1 MNSNKTNKLKLLIA
15 GAFVAFSQF
24 LFSQGS
30 TFEKMLI
37 NSDETSQYDVEGS
50 FINSS
55 GSIVVYGY
63 QSKNN
68 YDPFYLEIDP
78 ATGDTLKWVDATGTL
93 FPERMQSMVELPTGG
108 YIGVGYTT
116 RSNQN
121 YPWIIKFDTN
131 GDTVFTKSFHTY
143 SNTFASCTNLLQ
155 GEFKDVIVNSSGD
168 LIVTGENDG
177 CGNYMTLIAQLD
189 AVDGSIDWINGA
201 RNFNVSGGINV
212 ESYRGRAVFQ
222 DGTNYVVAGDGYGG
236 SSSRGTVIKFDS
248 TGDTVWTSYASVQSL
263 KDIIKASDGNYYAT
277 GNSNPFS
284 ISTNAAFVKI
294 SAAGVVGLT
303 THISP
308 TGTDWSYGYSIAEGP
323 NTNELLIGGVT
334 QLSSASSDQAL
345 HSVSTLGV
353 VNYSK
358 YYGFGDWVD
367 RAYVLTSGTDI
378 YLTGNENWGWSAK
391 ENYGAIPV
399 GSPPHKLRPTL
410 SKHNADGEISGM
422 QLTSG
427 SQSGTNFCPGAS
439 FSMSPGYSNFSFTT
453 TDINSNQISSNSPL
467 TYVWFGSGGTVTITQ
482 DDKNGDTRTASII
495 IQDNPQPTIAGYDS
509 FFNITSSACA
519 GDSLLVV
526 ASGSLGSTFEWFV
539 QGNGTAFSTNDSVY
553 IDATTSIE
561 LRETSD
567 IGCTGTTNQT
577 ITINTDQ
584 VNITSSDYPQKFN
597 TSLGSGTDT
606 NTRKP
611 NAFKWAFN
619 QDIEAWIA
627 PVGGYKQQNAQQY
640 LIKASELTALG
651 LNQGSSISKIGFD
664 FLDSYTSTIREFEI
678 KIKETT
684 ASTVSSWN
692 SFSSIS
698 SSFTDYWYYPS
709 ISEGTNYFTF
719 SNSYEWDG
727 TSNIIIQFSYVN
739 DSWSSSS
746 NNPRIRM
753 SDVGYDATLIGY
765 GTQTSSLASNNPP
778 VNKKSQY
785 RPNFYFEVAKGPL
798 QDTIVGCA
806 TSLSLDIENSG
817 YQFLQW
823 STNSSSTPVSISS
836 AGLYTVQM
844 LDANFCLSK
853 DTVQVLFSAPSVAA
867 SASLIKGCDGDVSTI
882 TASGTFDSYIWSS
895 GQSGNSITATESG
908 SYVVTAF
915 DEYSCTAKDTIS
927 VEFVE
932 KPILYVG
939 EEATHSGQ
947 AITDYVY
954 LGEHNKHH
962 YYYYTI
968 THNYTWDQAKA
979 QAEAMGGYLWSVNS
993 QSEHEAVA
1001 QMYQSQSAV
1010 CCEAFNGAYKENGT
1024 WNWHSGEPFIYTNW
1038 ASGQPDNPNG
1048 DSRIRV
1054 QWGWSDLNGTPG
1066 QWEDYGNGW
1075 DTQKYI
1081 VEFPANRR
1089 PMIANETFCDSV
1101 QIWTDQ
1107 SFDSYLWST
1116 GETDS
1121 LITVSATTASAITL
1135 SGTVN
1140 KSDGT
1145 TCSLTSD
1152 GTTITINTTPTITL
1166 TNNSGTVDYDG
1177 TNAISL
1183 TAGTSGSSTSF
1194 LWSNGATTS
1203 AISITAEGTYQ
1214 VVGTDAGCSDSV
1226 SLRVYEPVYVD
1237 DDGSDSNGD
1246 GSLNLPYATLSKG
1259 YTEVSDGGKIYV
1271 LPGTYEEELEITKS
1285 VNIMSNYGRL
1295 GDTSAIA
1302 TTIIEADNSNYAL
1315 KINSAG
1321 SISEPVLIQGFTIT
1335 GKSSNSYE
1343 AVVHAQSGAVAELR
1357 NIIFEENKVDWG
1369 WSEPAAALSVD
1380 GATILIEESSF
1391 VDNNPLQM
1399 NNPSVVSL
1407 RSSSKLTV
1415 KRCSFKDNYSDYS
1428 IISLWG
1434 GSNTLSIENSYF
1446 KDNTSYNGLIRSW
1459 NWDDAISLDHVTI
1472 QESLNTGGHLLVTEG
1487 NSSITV
1493 SNSVVQST
1501 NSGTSFWYAPNGSA
1515 SMSVSN
1521 SVIDVTGGLN
1531 HPSSNSSNLISS
1543 NNVLGVANILSDG
1556 SLDSI
1561 SEAIGL
1567 GSVGLNFDFDNN
1579 TRPNPVGSNPDAGA
1593 FENNRAQGDF
1603 DATIQDC
1610 GYLLTAN
1617 VLNSSSYS
1625 LSWSLAGQE
1634 VSTSNSF
1641 LATTLGVYSLT
1652 VTSVD
1657 RADTITKTI
1666 NLNDPLRFDVIDYG
1680 NSCSAVSNSNG
1691 FIQWGNIQGGTQYTD
1706 DWYDYR
1712 TALNNEAGSQ
1722 FDGYWNLDN
1731 GSNWS
1736 YKRDNMQD
1744 GKFYVFVED
1753 GSGCIVGDTIEI
1765 VEQNQE
1771 TYFVGNSGSDL
1782 NAGTSKSMPFATIQR
1797 ALETVCHEDTIII
1810 LDGTY
1815 YADSIVVQNSI
1826 VIGSEYLLDGD
1837 TNHISATIIDGDD
1850 NGWIMQWD
1858 ANSGSWSDTTENQL
1872 VGLTIQNGFSTDIE
1886 FAGGLTVYYNNVL
1899 KVNHVRF
1906 KNNES
1911 SNTGGAMYARQS
1923 SYLEVANSQFSGNH
1937 ANTGA
1942 AIYSSYSRSRLL
1954 NLKIFNNTVSSNSA
1968 AMNIDGAYDF
1978 YSDGINV
1985 FGHQNTQHDYVV
1997 YMNLNNLNEDAVL
2010 RNWAIKN
2017 NSAHSKILSIYQQGS
2032 DDELLIENCLIAN
2045 NTAQKGGPALQL
2057 RDIRNKVI
2065 ISNTTI
2071 SDNISV
2077 TEPQKLSAAMIAI
2090 RSPQN
2095 SPKVFINNSI
2105 IQNTSSTYTVANR
2118 WDDNLDLYIENS
2130 FVDGGSAKVEVGSSN
2145 GTLSYGTTNL
2155 TSGLYFTDAANGDYS
2170 LSSVSTL
2177 LGAGASTATV
2187 GGVSITAPTT
2197 DLYGNPR
2204 PNPSGTNPDIG
2215 AIESPESTPQ
2225 VGIAV
2230 VTTDNGFCQ
2239 TTSGAITANL
2249 LNYTGTA
2256 TYSWSSSTYPTWT
2269 WNATQSA
2276 TGLSSGDYK
2285 VVAIDATSGA
2295 KIDSTEITI
2304 ATLPSISITN
2314 TSTDVTC
2321 FGDDDGELTF
2331 EIYGGNPL
2339 GGSQYTYSVDY
2350 LQTMAQ
2356 ATGVVLDDNY
2366 FDTDNNSSARTNK
2379 YNADN
2384 WIGNPIYQG
2393 KYYVS
2398 VSDQDGCTFTDTVEV
2413 GYAHALPV
2421 VNITTLASDG
2431 TVGLTSMCEGTG
2443 NVINLTAN
2451 VTGGGGTNTFSWSN
2465 ASTAQTVGVAQT
2477 GDYIIEVT
2485 DNNTCVGK
2493 DTMSIYFQAA
2503 PQLVVQGAG
2512 TPLYNGTALPSGVG
2526 NYNWGNN
2533 SQYLGN
2539 YDGSAYYI
2547 IQNSYQSADG
2557 IAIAKA
2563 LGGKLA
2569 TPRTKAESDWLA
2581 DEYSDYGCCNA
2592 MIGARYDGTTWV
2604 DFDGNELTW
2613 SNWWGNSVNGV
2624 GNPQH
2629 GNPANDNYDMA
2640 TLNTNKDWYNYQT
2653 NDYWW
2658 LLLEFPAL
2666 DAPVTFNQAFC
2677 DSIELKAN
2685 SFVSADGPGFTEI
2698 YWTDS
2703 QGDTINETEYKTFY
2717 ADSDVTLNGVFT
2729 RSDGQT
2735 CDISSATYS
2744 FDVFSSPN
2752 LVVTN
2757 YSGSADLL
2765 GGDTIV
2771 LVATTDVG
2779 TVSWV
2784 DSAGTVTNNDTLL
2797 VTQPGIYTA
2806 KAATANCESF
2816 EDLRIDQPLYV
2827 AKSGSDATG
2836 DGSFTNPYLT
2846 IQKGVDQA
2854 SSGQKIYVLPG
2865 TYQETVDIDKSVTIE
2880 SDYVRLGTANARN
2893 TTIIDG
2899 NGSPCI
2905 EIDNISNDIVVNVNG
2920 FRLRDA
2926 SQTANANQ
2934 GALSINNSNN
2944 TTFTLMNSSI
2954 TQSANSGDC
2963 CGRGGII
2970 NAELLRELTLFNVD
2984 IFNNGSLTQEARFPI
2999 NLTNIS
3005 GGVKIENSTIKSNS
3019 FTQWLFRVYNADLEV
3034 VNSIIAEN
3042 SSQWNDRDI
3051 FQLEGDGTSI
3061 KLNHVTSYGNNQNQ
3075 LVGLIGINYGSPTIE
3090 IYNSIIDADEII
3102 NTSEDYTVS
3111 NSLLSIGNVFKGS
3124 GTNLGTN
3131 NVQSTIQL
3139 QSGYT
3144 LPATSPAIGL
3154 ADILNGNI
3162 TNDRNGW
3169 SRPLPAGSN
3178 PDAGAI
3184 EDSLALGEFDFY
3196 LSNCGDYISINLL
3209 NTDSY
3214 SINVTG
3220 PANFSSSNLTTI
3232 QVGGLGQYLVSVY
3245 DSLTSVSITKTINYN
3260 NPLNIGFIAVQD
3272 ACPSNQGYGSITL
3285 GNYTGGSR
3293 FNYPNDSY
3301 WAYTVDIIDSSGN
3314 SVANNWHVPD
3324 NVGHQNN
3331 VSVQSGQYILIL
3343 TDASGCS
3350 IYDTVNVEDLI
3361 GSKYY
3366 ISTTG
3371 SDAATGAYSD
3381 PLATIQEALNRS
3393 CDGDTIILFDG
3404 EYFENVELTNTYLP
3418 YVTIASE
3425 YIEDGLV
3432 SHISNTIVNGMDE
3445 DPVFDIS
3452 NHNSTTDTIVFV
3464 GFTITNGKS
3473 SNWYGGGGIS
3483 TNYSNIALKHMR
3495 VSGNRSGH
3503 SGGGIGMDGGY
3514 LNLWNT
3520 VIENNIASGDGG
3532 GIRANYMYRID
3543 GHGSTIIQNNKSN
3556 SNGGGISYGHGHW
3569 GSTNED
3575 FYIRGFEIVNNSADG
3590 TAGGLHVSN
3599 WGNNNGTLEID
3610 NIKVVN
3616 NRSTSY
3622 GAGGASISNNG
3633 EDAILSNVIISSNR
3647 SNSTGGLELNDVDI
3661 NIIHTTVYANGV
3673 VDGTSAND
3681 QIRLQNNS
3689 NVLFLNSAVGGQQNV
3704 GTSIAHTF
3712 YLDDYDTTCDLTIS
3726 NSIVSGG
3733 INSIDNPYSSNI
3745 VGTPIGQALY
3755 LVNPQQGDYMLSSVS
3770 QGLGAGT
3777 SSYTGVT
3784 MPMIDI
3790 EGGLRPN
3797 PTGSDP
3803 DVGAV
3808 ESPLDSATFGAAYE
3822 IRNNI
3827 ACDPTYGRLK
3837 VIPLNGSGSYKYELD
3852 DLTGSATFTD
3862 QTNVSSYTYSSLYS
3876 GNYLVTITD
3885 LSSSDEFTDT
3895 VTISGK
3901 DSLTLNLVYNDIFCE
3916 GEANG
3921 AISAI
3926 VSGGDGYYDYTWS
3939 TISNSNWPKSNKLN
3953 NLNPDE
3959 YYITV
3964 KDGDNCFAE
3973 DSVTLSTLHSLPLV
3987 AITGNIDKGGTT
3999 TQTTNPQVRA
4009 CAGDIV
4015 TLDAGAGYVSYNW
4028 TTIDQLNSWS
4038 TQTLSASYEE
4048 GFYVTVIDSFGCT
4061 NTDTAE
4067 VFYVQSPAIF
4077 ASNVNTNIGGTYQQ
4091 VTSYIEGTNQS
4102 TGLNS
4107 EPKPYGANERFAKMQ
4122 FIIPAN
4128 ELIAEGL
4135 TDQTAIN
4142 SLGFEV
4148 DIASGS
4154 SVQNFKI
4161 KVKNTTSNQVG
4172 YTFESGLTQVYD
4184 FNVLTAGD
4192 GWNTHEFD
4200 QSFVWDGTKN
4210 LLVQVE
4216 YSNVAFTNGMDSY
4229 LIGHSTSYNSSSVAT
4244 NSSSSVAN
4252 QTSANNVWSWRP
4264 NMKFGID
4271 KVQAT
4276 DTLRVC
4282 DFTMLNTTDDYDTYS
4297 WLVAGSSQGTQLRY
4311 SMSSPSEVI
4320 LKTVDAA
4327 SSCTMYSDTVQVLL
4341 DTTPSVFVTSPVLA
4355 GCIGDSV
4362 IAAVDTVQ
4370 SGLTYNWSNGISD
4383 TLATFTESGSY
4394 YVYAVSPS
4402 GCEGVDTVDVS
4413 INIPPD
4419 VVIELNGRVLTSTDG
4434 NLVADNSSCDTTL
4447 ILPYYSAVDTLSA
4460 LNNSEWSTYS
4470 NNFLEW
4476 EYQQGWDSLQDYTG
4490 PNYDA
4495 DSNYFGGFYQFDPAS
4510 LTDQNKVGYLQL
4522 GCINLLGMTNP
4533 ELSFEY
4539 HMVDVY
4545 ADSSNTSDQMGVLAL
4560 QLKAAG
4566 DADWSTVWQRSGT
4579 DSTYDWAS
4587 KSVALDGYVNQ
4598 TVQVRWKATAGVG
4611 GPRSEIGLD
4620 NILVSDSLAVL
4631 SNVSGRI
4638 TAETVCEGDSLYAQ
4652 AVSNGTTSFGYLW
4665 STGDTTSAISLQTT
4679 GWYAVSVMDEE
4690 NCTVQTDSVFIEV
4703 NPAPNNLLVV
4713 SDTTQYCAGTFDSL
4727 IIAAAAGYDQYEWY
4741 FKQASAPSPTP
4752 QSCSF
4757 DIVLTD
4763 SYGDGWNGA
4772 IAQLKDTA
4780 GTVLQTLGTGFTAGS
4795 SYIETV
4801 TLTSGE
4807 TYTIEVSAIGTYVS
4821 EIGLEVMKDTVM
4833 IGSYQNTSSTGLGT
4847 VMSTFT
4853 ANCSA
4858 TVTNDAGGYAI
4869 IDSINTVTVDSIITG
4884 SNSYYVTITDSI
4896 GCKATS
4902 ETVDLIQRDI
4912 PSLVMTSAP
4921 VLCNNDS
4928 TGQAVVQASGS
4939 GGFTFDW
4946 SNSQDSNVIDN
4957 ITDGWYSVTVTDS
4970 FSCSTIDSVLV
4981 VEPSE
4986 VSLTAVDFSDVNCF
5000 GGNDGFATYTFTGGV
5015 GNYQYSWT
5023 DSSGVWSSDSL
5034 NLTNASA
5041 GMYFLNAADSNGCP
5055 VLDTVSIGEPPVLA
5069 LTIDSTS
5076 DLTCYQNADGYLSAT
5091 VTGGFGSYNY
5101 YIDGVAAVSLTID
5114 SLDAG
5119 SHVVSVVDDN
5129 GCSDSASFTLTEP
5142 VLLTAST
5149 SVVQYLGG
5157 IQVSCIGATDGAID
5171 VFVNGGT
5178 LPYNYLWADGDT
5190 TEDRSN
5196 IGAGS
5201 YSMTVT
5207 DEQGCTVSVNE
5218 LISEPSALV
5227 ATSLVDSLDCYGASD
5242 GSIAYTL
5249 SGATAPYIT
5258 SWSSNTGSSADSVLA
5273 TFQVNMNGASINTGG
5288 IELITNSGQ
5297 NYNMNLVP
5305 VLEDSIYRVTI
5316 AVAVGS
5322 TLEYRFFNGSTAE
5335 TVSSSCGVNVGGT
5348 IYRSVTIGSDT
5359 TLVAIEFSG
5368 CTTTG
5373 SAYSGALTGSTRSLT
5388 GLSAGSYELII
5399 SDVNGCNTI
5408 LIDSLI
5414 EPDSIQI
5421 SAIVYDASCPQTPDG
5436 FIDVTATGG
5445 SGSLMYNWSTT
5456 DTTEDLTAAY
5466 GYYTVTVT
5474 DAKGCMDSA
5483 TYLVDAPFPY
5493 NDEELCVVT
5502 VDTTGVNL
5510 VVWEKTPSQRTAD
5523 YVILRENAATQYVS
5537 VGNNT
5542 YLNMSTWADQNSN
5555 PSVQPYR
5562 YKLVLQDSCGNYSD
5576 TSDYHATIHLQ
5587 ASQGVAQ
5594 NEVNLQWTAYEGK
5607 QVQTY
5612 YIYRWL
5618 SPINR
5623 VLVDSVSSNVYTY
5636 TDIYPVTTTITA
5648 LLYEVGA
5655 KFVNGGCSPST
5666 GKQSSYANSMSNVL
5680 DWGQDGGLP
5689 IGTEEW
5695 VDVVLGN
5702 DLDIYPNPTR
5712 GALNLELKGAWEEQ
5726 EDIQIKITDMTGRIL
5741 AYRIT
5746 QGAGTVRF
5754 DFEELP
5760 AGIYFLNIIT
5770 GEGRTIVKR
5779 FERVN

>member
-1 MNSNKTNKLKLLIA
+1 MNSNKTNKLKLLVV
-15 GAFVAFSQF
+15 GAFVASFQF
-24 LFSQGS
+24 LLGQNT

-37 NSDETSQYDVEGS
+37 NSDETSQYNVEGS

-78 ATGDTLKWVDATGTL
+78 ATGDTLEWVDATGTL

-108 YIGVGYTT
+108 YVGVGYTT

-121 YPWIIKFDTN
+121 YPWIIKFDTD

-143 SNTFASCTNLLQ
+143 SNTFASCTSLLQ
-155 GEFKDVIVNSSGD
+155 GDFKDVIVNNSGD
-168 LIVTGENDG
+168 LIVTGQNNG

-189 AVDGSIDWINGA
+189 TVDGSIDWINGA

-212 ESYRGRAVFQ
+212 ESYRGHAIFQ

-248 TGDTVWTSYASVQSL
+248 TGDTVWTSYASVESL
-263 KDIIKASDGNYYAT
+263 KDVIKASDGNYYAT

-378 YLTGNENWGWSAK
+378 YLTGNENWGWNAK
-391 ENYGAIPV
+391 DNYGAIPV

-539 QGNGTAFSTNDSVY
+539 QGNGTAFSANDTVY

-606 NTRKP
+606 NTRQP

-627 PVGGYKQQNAQQY
+627 PIGGYKQQNAQQY

-651 LNQGSSISKIGFD
+651 LNQGSNISKIGFD

-684 ASTVSSWN
+684 ASAVSSWN

-836 AGLYTVQM
+836 AGLYTIQM

-927 VEFVE
+927 VELVE

-1024 WNWHSGEPFIYTNW
+1024 WKWHSGEPFNYTNW

-1081 VEFPANRR
+1081 VEFPVNRR

-1152 GTTITINTTPTITL
+1152 GTTITINTTPTITI

-1203 AISITAEGTYQ
+1203 AVSITAEGTYQ

-1357 NIIFEENKVDWG
+1357 NMIFEENKVDWG

-1380 GATILIEESSF
+1380 GATVLIEESSF
-1391 VDNNPLQM
+1391 VDNNPLQT

-1434 GSNTLSIENSYF
+1434 GSNTLSVENSYF
-1446 KDNTSYNGLIRSW
+1446 KDNKTYDGLIRSR

-1472 QESLNTGGHLLVTEG
+1472 QESLNTGGYLLVTEG

-1493 SNSVVQST
+1493 SNSVVQGT
-1501 NSGTSFWYAPNGSA
+1501 NSGTSFWYASNGSG

-1531 HPSSNSSNLISS
+1531 HSNSNSSNLISS
-1543 NNVLGVANILSDG
+1543 NNVLGAANILSDG

-1603 DATIQDC
+1603 DVTIQDC

-1765 VEQNQE
+1765 FEQNQE

-1985 FGHQNTQHDYVV
+1985 FGHQNAQHDYVV

-2010 RNWAIKN
+2010 RNWVIKN

-2225 VGIAV
+2225 VGIAA

-2356 ATGVVLDDNY
+2356 ATGVVLNGSY
-2366 FDTDNNSSARTNK
+2366 FDQDNNSNARTNK

-2384 WIGNPIYQG
+2384 YNGNPIYQG

-2398 VSDQDGCTFTDTVEV
+2398 VSDQNSCTFTDTVEV
-2413 GYAHALPV
+2413 GYQNVLPV

-2443 NVINLTAN
+2443 NTINLTAN

-2485 DNNTCVGK
+2485 DNNTCAGK
-2493 DTMSIYFQAA
+2493 DTMSIYFQTA
-2503 PQLVVQGAG
+2503 PQLVFTVAPAFSGGSLTG
-2512 TPLYNGTALPSGVG
+2512 TYANDGTYLGSYNGHEYYAVESYVSWSTAKAAA
-2526 NYNWGNN
+2526 
-2533 SQYLGN
+2533 Q
-2539 YDGSAYYI
+2539 
-2547 IQNSYQSADG
+2547 
-2557 IAIAKA
+2557 A
-2563 LGGKLA
+2563 LGGYLA
-2569 TPRTKAESDWLA
+2569 IPNDASENTALSNMMSSNSVYSESW
-2581 DEYSDYGCCNA
+2581 
-2592 MIGARYDGTTWV
+2592 IGIEWNGTNWV
-2604 DFDGNELTW
+2604 DLNGDDLKY
-2613 SNWWGNSVNGV
+2613 SNWWGSPSGTISNTPPSYHNNGV
-2624 GNPQH
+2624 
-2629 GNPANDNYDMA
+2629 
-2640 TLNTNKDWYNYQT
+2640 LNGSTWYNYSG
-2653 NDYWW
+2653 NGYSNYFII
-2658 LLLEFPAL
+2658 EFAPT

-2677 DSIELKAN
+2677 DNVELKAN
-2685 SFVSADGPGFTEI
+2685 SFVSSDEPGFTEI
-2698 YWTDS
+2698 YWTDA
-2703 QGDTINETEYKTFY
+2703 QADTINETQYKTFNS
-2717 ADSDVTLNGVFT
+2717 DSDITLHGVFT
-2729 RSDGQT
+2729 R
-2735 CDISSATYS
+2735 
-2744 FDVFSSPN
+2744 
-2752 LVVTN
+2752 
-2757 YSGSADLL
+2757 
-2765 GGDTIV
+2765 
-2771 LVATTDVG
+2771 
-2779 TVSWV
+2779 
-2784 DSAGTVTNNDTLL
+2784 
-2797 VTQPGIYTA
+2797 
-2806 KAATANCESF
+2806 
-2816 EDLRIDQPLYV
+2816 R
-2827 AKSGSDATG
+2827 
-2836 DGSFTNPYLT
+2836 
-2846 IQKGVDQA
+2846 
-2854 SSGQKIYVLPG
+2854 
-2865 TYQETVDIDKSVTIE
+2865 
-2880 SDYVRLGTANARN
+2880 
-2893 TTIIDG
+2893 
-2899 NGSPCI
+2899 
-2905 EIDNISNDIVVNVNG
+2905 
-2920 FRLRDA
+2920 
-2926 SQTANANQ
+2926 
-2934 GALSINNSNN
+2934 
-2944 TTFTLMNSSI
+2944 
-2954 TQSANSGDC
+2954 
-2963 CGRGGII
+2963 
-2970 NAELLRELTLFNVD
+2970 
-2984 IFNNGSLTQEARFPI
+2984 
-2999 NLTNIS
+2999 
-3005 GGVKIENSTIKSNS
+3005 
-3019 FTQWLFRVYNADLEV
+3019 
-3034 VNSIIAEN
+3034 
-3042 SSQWNDRDI
+3042 
-3051 FQLEGDGTSI
+3051 
-3061 KLNHVTSYGNNQNQ
+3061 
-3075 LVGLIGINYGSPTIE
+3075 
-3090 IYNSIIDADEII
+3090 
-3102 NTSEDYTVS
+3102 
-3111 NSLLSIGNVFKGS
+3111 
-3124 GTNLGTN
+3124 
-3131 NVQSTIQL
+3131 
-3139 QSGYT
+3139 
-3144 LPATSPAIGL
+3144 
-3154 ADILNGNI
+3154 
-3162 TNDRNGW
+3162 
-3169 SRPLPAGSN
+3169 
-3178 PDAGAI
+3178 
-3184 EDSLALGEFDFY
+3184 
-3196 LSNCGDYISINLL
+3196 
-3209 NTDSY
+3209 
-3214 SINVTG
+3214 
-3220 PANFSSSNLTTI
+3220 
-3232 QVGGLGQYLVSVY
+3232 
-3245 DSLTSVSITKTINYN
+3245 
-3260 NPLNIGFIAVQD
+3260 
-3272 ACPSNQGYGSITL
+3272 
-3285 GNYTGGSR
+3285 
-3293 FNYPNDSY
+3293 
-3301 WAYTVDIIDSSGN
+3301 
-3314 SVANNWHVPD
+3314 
-3324 NVGHQNN
+3324 
-3331 VSVQSGQYILIL
+3331 
-3343 TDASGCS
+3343 
-3350 IYDTVNVEDLI
+3350 
-3361 GSKYY
+3361 
-3366 ISTTG
+3366 
-3371 SDAATGAYSD
+3371 
-3381 PLATIQEALNRS
+3381 
-3393 CDGDTIILFDG
+3393 
-3404 EYFENVELTNTYLP
+3404 
-3418 YVTIASE
+3418 
-3425 YIEDGLV
+3425 
-3432 SHISNTIVNGMDE
+3432 
-3445 DPVFDIS
+3445 
-3452 NHNSTTDTIVFV
+3452 
-3464 GFTITNGKS
+3464 
-3473 SNWYGGGGIS
+3473 
-3483 TNYSNIALKHMR
+3483 
-3495 VSGNRSGH
+3495 
-3503 SGGGIGMDGGY
+3503 
-3514 LNLWNT
+3514 
-3520 VIENNIASGDGG
+3520 
-3532 GIRANYMYRID
+3532 
-3543 GHGSTIIQNNKSN
+3543 
-3556 SNGGGISYGHGHW
+3556 
-3569 GSTNED
+3569 
-3575 FYIRGFEIVNNSADG
+3575 
-3590 TAGGLHVSN
+3590 
-3599 WGNNNGTLEID
+3599 
-3610 NIKVVN
+3610 
-3616 NRSTSY
+3616 
-3622 GAGGASISNNG
+3622 
-3633 EDAILSNVIISSNR
+3633 
-3647 SNSTGGLELNDVDI
+3647 
-3661 NIIHTTVYANGV
+3661 
-3673 VDGTSAND
+3673 
-3681 QIRLQNNS
+3681 
-3689 NVLFLNSAVGGQQNV
+3689 
-3704 GTSIAHTF
+3704 
-3712 YLDDYDTTCDLTIS
+3712 
-3726 NSIVSGG
+3726 
-3733 INSIDNPYSSNI
+3733 
-3745 VGTPIGQALY
+3745 
-3755 LVNPQQGDYMLSSVS
+3755 
-3770 QGLGAGT
+3770 
-3777 SSYTGVT
+3777 
-3784 MPMIDI
+3784 
-3790 EGGLRPN
+3790 
-3797 PTGSDP
+3797 
-3803 DVGAV
+3803 
-3808 ESPLDSATFGAAYE
+3808 
-3822 IRNNI
+3822 
-3827 ACDPTYGRLK
+3827 
-3837 VIPLNGSGSYKYELD
+3837 
-3852 DLTGSATFTD
+3852 
-3862 QTNVSSYTYSSLYS
+3862 
-3876 GNYLVTITD
+3876 
-3885 LSSSDEFTDT
+3885 
-3895 VTISGK
+3895 
-3901 DSLTLNLVYNDIFCE
+3901 
-3916 GEANG
+3916 
-3921 AISAI
+3921 
-3926 VSGGDGYYDYTWS
+3926 
-3939 TISNSNWPKSNKLN
+3939 
-3953 NLNPDE
+3953 
-3959 YYITV
+3959 
-3964 KDGDNCFAE
+3964 
-3973 DSVTLSTLHSLPLV
+3973 
-3987 AITGNIDKGGTT
+3987 
-3999 TQTTNPQVRA
+3999 
-4009 CAGDIV
+4009 
-4015 TLDAGAGYVSYNW
+4015 
-4028 TTIDQLNSWS
+4028 
-4038 TQTLSASYEE
+4038 
-4048 GFYVTVIDSFGCT
+4048 
-4061 NTDTAE
+4061 
-4067 VFYVQSPAIF
+4067 
-4077 ASNVNTNIGGTYQQ
+4077 
-4091 VTSYIEGTNQS
+4091 
-4102 TGLNS
+4102 
-4107 EPKPYGANERFAKMQ
+4107 
-4122 FIIPAN
+4122 
-4128 ELIAEGL
+4128 
-4135 TDQTAIN
+4135 
-4142 SLGFEV
+4142 
-4148 DIASGS
+4148 
-4154 SVQNFKI
+4154 
-4161 KVKNTTSNQVG
+4161 
-4172 YTFESGLTQVYD
+4172 
-4184 FNVLTAGD
+4184 
-4192 GWNTHEFD
+4192 
-4200 QSFVWDGTKN
+4200 
-4210 LLVQVE
+4210 
-4216 YSNVAFTNGMDSY
+4216 
-4229 LIGHSTSYNSSSVAT
+4229 
-4244 NSSSSVAN
+4244 
-4252 QTSANNVWSWRP
+4252 
-4264 NMKFGID
+4264 
-4271 KVQAT
+4271 
-4276 DTLRVC
+4276 
-4282 DFTMLNTTDDYDTYS
+4282 
-4297 WLVAGSSQGTQLRY
+4297 
-4311 SMSSPSEVI
+4311 
-4320 LKTVDAA
+4320 
-4327 SSCTMYSDTVQVLL
+4327 
-4341 DTTPSVFVTSPVLA
+4341 
-4355 GCIGDSV
+4355 
-4362 IAAVDTVQ
+4362 
-4370 SGLTYNWSNGISD
+4370 
-4383 TLATFTESGSY
+4383 
-4394 YVYAVSPS
+4394 
-4402 GCEGVDTVDVS
+4402 
-4413 INIPPD
+4413 
-4419 VVIELNGRVLTSTDG
+4419 
-4434 NLVADNSSCDTTL
+4434 
-4447 ILPYYSAVDTLSA
+4447 
-4460 LNNSEWSTYS
+4460 
-4470 NNFLEW
+4470 
-4476 EYQQGWDSLQDYTG
+4476 
-4490 PNYDA
+4490 
-4495 DSNYFGGFYQFDPAS
+4495 
-4510 LTDQNKVGYLQL
+4510 
-4522 GCINLLGMTNP
+4522 
-4533 ELSFEY
+4533 
-4539 HMVDVY
+4539 
-4545 ADSSNTSDQMGVLAL
+4545 
-4560 QLKAAG
+4560 
-4566 DADWSTVWQRSGT
+4566 
-4579 DSTYDWAS
+4579 
-4587 KSVALDGYVNQ
+4587 
-4598 TVQVRWKATAGVG
+4598 
-4611 GPRSEIGLD
+4611 
-4620 NILVSDSLAVL
+4620 
-4631 SNVSGRI
+4631 
-4638 TAETVCEGDSLYAQ
+4638 
-4652 AVSNGTTSFGYLW
+4652 
-4665 STGDTTSAISLQTT
+4665 
-4679 GWYAVSVMDEE
+4679 
-4690 NCTVQTDSVFIEV
+4690 
-4703 NPAPNNLLVV
+4703 
-4713 SDTTQYCAGTFDSL
+4713 
-4727 IIAAAAGYDQYEWY
+4727 
-4741 FKQASAPSPTP
+4741 
-4752 QSCSF
+4752 
-4757 DIVLTD
+4757 
-4763 SYGDGWNGA
+4763 
-4772 IAQLKDTA
+4772 
-4780 GTVLQTLGTGFTAGS
+4780 
-4795 SYIETV
+4795 
-4801 TLTSGE
+4801 
-4807 TYTIEVSAIGTYVS
+4807 
-4821 EIGLEVMKDTVM
+4821 
-4833 IGSYQNTSSTGLGT
+4833 
-4847 VMSTFT
+4847 
-4853 ANCSA
+4853 
-4858 TVTNDAGGYAI
+4858 
-4869 IDSINTVTVDSIITG
+4869 
-4884 SNSYYVTITDSI
+4884 
-4896 GCKATS
+4896 
-4902 ETVDLIQRDI
+4902 
-4912 PSLVMTSAP
+4912 
-4921 VLCNNDS
+4921 
-4928 TGQAVVQASGS
+4928 
-4939 GGFTFDW
+4939 
-4946 SNSQDSNVIDN
+4946 
-4957 ITDGWYSVTVTDS
+4957 
-4970 FSCSTIDSVLV
+4970 
-4981 VEPSE
+4981 
-4986 VSLTAVDFSDVNCF
+4986 
-5000 GGNDGFATYTFTGGV
+5000 
-5015 GNYQYSWT
+5015 
-5023 DSSGVWSSDSL
+5023 
-5034 NLTNASA
+5034 
-5041 GMYFLNAADSNGCP
+5041 
-5055 VLDTVSIGEPPVLA
+5055 
-5069 LTIDSTS
+5069 
-5076 DLTCYQNADGYLSAT
+5076 
-5091 VTGGFGSYNY
+5091 
-5101 YIDGVAAVSLTID
+5101 
-5114 SLDAG
+5114 
-5119 SHVVSVVDDN
+5119 
-5129 GCSDSASFTLTEP
+5129 
-5142 VLLTAST
+5142 
-5149 SVVQYLGG
+5149 
-5157 IQVSCIGATDGAID
+5157 
-5171 VFVNGGT
+5171 
-5178 LPYNYLWADGDT
+5178 
-5190 TEDRSN
+5190 
-5196 IGAGS
+5196 
-5201 YSMTVT
+5201 
-5207 DEQGCTVSVNE
+5207 
-5218 LISEPSALV
+5218 
-5227 ATSLVDSLDCYGASD
+5227 
-5242 GSIAYTL
+5242 
-5249 SGATAPYIT
+5249 
-5258 SWSSNTGSSADSVLA
+5258 
-5273 TFQVNMNGASINTGG
+5273 
-5288 IELITNSGQ
+5288 
-5297 NYNMNLVP
+5297 
-5305 VLEDSIYRVTI
+5305 
-5316 AVAVGS
+5316 
-5322 TLEYRFFNGSTAE
+5322 
-5335 TVSSSCGVNVGGT
+5335 
-5348 IYRSVTIGSDT
+5348 
-5359 TLVAIEFSG
+5359 
-5368 CTTTG
+5368 
-5373 SAYSGALTGSTRSLT
+5373 
-5388 GLSAGSYELII
+5388 
-5399 SDVNGCNTI
+5399 
-5408 LIDSLI
+5408 
-5414 EPDSIQI
+5414 
-5421 SAIVYDASCPQTPDG
+5421 
-5436 FIDVTATGG
+5436 
-5445 SGSLMYNWSTT
+5445 
-5456 DTTEDLTAAY
+5456 
-5466 GYYTVTVT
+5466 
-5474 DAKGCMDSA
+5474 
-5483 TYLVDAPFPY
+5483 
-5493 NDEELCVVT
+5493 
-5502 VDTTGVNL
+5502 
-5510 VVWEKTPSQRTAD
+5510 
-5523 YVILRENAATQYVS
+5523 
-5537 VGNNT
+5537 
-5542 YLNMSTWADQNSN
+5542 
-5555 PSVQPYR
+5555 
-5562 YKLVLQDSCGNYSD
+5562 
-5576 TSDYHATIHLQ
+5576 
-5587 ASQGVAQ
+5587 
-5594 NEVNLQWTAYEGK
+5594 
-5607 QVQTY
+5607 
-5612 YIYRWL
+5612 
-5618 SPINR
+5618 
-5623 VLVDSVSSNVYTY
+5623 
-5636 TDIYPVTTTITA
+5636 
-5648 LLYEVGA
+5648 
-5655 KFVNGGCSPST
+5655 
-5666 GKQSSYANSMSNVL
+5666 
-5680 DWGQDGGLP
+5680 
-5689 IGTEEW
+5689 
-5695 VDVVLGN
+5695 
-5702 DLDIYPNPTR
+5702 
-5712 GALNLELKGAWEEQ
+5712 
-5726 EDIQIKITDMTGRIL
+5726 
-5741 AYRIT
+5741 
-5746 QGAGTVRF
+5746 
-5754 DFEELP
+5754 
-5760 AGIYFLNIIT
+5760 
-5770 GEGRTIVKR
+5770 
-5779 FERVN
+5779 

>member
-1 MNSNKTNKLKLLIA
+1 
-15 GAFVAFSQF
+15 
-24 LFSQGS
+24 
-30 TFEKMLI
+30 
-37 NSDETSQYDVEGS
+37 
-50 FINSS
+50 
-55 GSIVVYGY
+55 
-63 QSKNN
+63 
-68 YDPFYLEIDP
+68 
-78 ATGDTLKWVDATGTL
+78 
-93 FPERMQSMVELPTGG
+93 
-108 YIGVGYTT
+108 
-116 RSNQN
+116 
-121 YPWIIKFDTN
+121 
-131 GDTVFTKSFHTY
+131 
-143 SNTFASCTNLLQ
+143 
-155 GEFKDVIVNSSGD
+155 
-168 LIVTGENDG
+168 
-177 CGNYMTLIAQLD
+177 
-189 AVDGSIDWINGA
+189 
-201 RNFNVSGGINV
+201 
-212 ESYRGRAVFQ
+212 
-222 DGTNYVVAGDGYGG
+222 
-236 SSSRGTVIKFDS
+236 
-248 TGDTVWTSYASVQSL
+248 
-263 KDIIKASDGNYYAT
+263 
-277 GNSNPFS
+277 
-284 ISTNAAFVKI
+284 
-294 SAAGVVGLT
+294 
-303 THISP
+303 
-308 TGTDWSYGYSIAEGP
+308 
-323 NTNELLIGGVT
+323 
-334 QLSSASSDQAL
+334 
-345 HSVSTLGV
+345 
-353 VNYSK
+353 
-358 YYGFGDWVD
+358 
-367 RAYVLTSGTDI
+367 
-378 YLTGNENWGWSAK
+378 
-391 ENYGAIPV
+391 
-399 GSPPHKLRPTL
+399 
-410 SKHNADGEISGM
+410 
-422 QLTSG
+422 
-427 SQSGTNFCPGAS
+427 
-439 FSMSPGYSNFSFTT
+439 
-453 TDINSNQISSNSPL
+453 
-467 TYVWFGSGGTVTITQ
+467 
-482 DDKNGDTRTASII
+482 
-495 IQDNPQPTIAGYDS
+495 
-509 FFNITSSACA
+509 
-519 GDSLLVV
+519 
-526 ASGSLGSTFEWFV
+526 
-539 QGNGTAFSTNDSVY
+539 
-553 IDATTSIE
+553 
-561 LRETSD
+561 
-567 IGCTGTTNQT
+567 
-577 ITINTDQ
+577 
-584 VNITSSDYPQKFN
+584 
-597 TSLGSGTDT
+597 
-606 NTRKP
+606 
-611 NAFKWAFN
+611 
-619 QDIEAWIA
+619 
-627 PVGGYKQQNAQQY
+627 
-640 LIKASELTALG
+640 
-651 LNQGSSISKIGFD
+651 
-664 FLDSYTSTIREFEI
+664 
-678 KIKETT
+678 
-684 ASTVSSWN
+684 
-692 SFSSIS
+692 
-698 SSFTDYWYYPS
+698 
-709 ISEGTNYFTF
+709 
-719 SNSYEWDG
+719 
-727 TSNIIIQFSYVN
+727 
-739 DSWSSSS
+739 
-746 NNPRIRM
+746 
-753 SDVGYDATLIGY
+753 
-765 GTQTSSLASNNPP
+765 
-778 VNKKSQY
+778 
-785 RPNFYFEVAKGPL
+785 
-798 QDTIVGCA
+798 
-806 TSLSLDIENSG
+806 
-817 YQFLQW
+817 
-823 STNSSSTPVSISS
+823 
-836 AGLYTVQM
+836 
-844 LDANFCLSK
+844 
-853 DTVQVLFSAPSVAA
+853 
-867 SASLIKGCDGDVSTI
+867 
-882 TASGTFDSYIWSS
+882 
-895 GQSGNSITATESG
+895 
-908 SYVVTAF
+908 
-915 DEYSCTAKDTIS
+915 
-927 VEFVE
+927 
-932 KPILYVG
+932 
-939 EEATHSGQ
+939 
-947 AITDYVY
+947 
-954 LGEHNKHH
+954 
-962 YYYYTI
+962 
-968 THNYTWDQAKA
+968 
-979 QAEAMGGYLWSVNS
+979 
-993 QSEHEAVA
+993 
-1001 QMYQSQSAV
+1001 
-1010 CCEAFNGAYKENGT
+1010 
-1024 WNWHSGEPFIYTNW
+1024 
-1038 ASGQPDNPNG
+1038 
-1048 DSRIRV
+1048 
-1054 QWGWSDLNGTPG
+1054 
-1066 QWEDYGNGW
+1066 
-1075 DTQKYI
+1075 
-1081 VEFPANRR
+1081 
-1089 PMIANETFCDSV
+1089 
-1101 QIWTDQ
+1101 
-1107 SFDSYLWST
+1107 
-1116 GETDS
+1116 
-1121 LITVSATTASAITL
+1121 
-1135 SGTVN
+1135 
-1140 KSDGT
+1140 
-1145 TCSLTSD
+1145 
-1152 GTTITINTTPTITL
+1152 
-1166 TNNSGTVDYDG
+1166 
-1177 TNAISL
+1177 
-1183 TAGTSGSSTSF
+1183 
-1194 LWSNGATTS
+1194 
-1203 AISITAEGTYQ
+1203 
-1214 VVGTDAGCSDSV
+1214 
-1226 SLRVYEPVYVD
+1226 
-1237 DDGSDSNGD
+1237 
-1246 GSLNLPYATLSKG
+1246 
-1259 YTEVSDGGKIYV
+1259 
-1271 LPGTYEEELEITKS
+1271 
-1285 VNIMSNYGRL
+1285 
-1295 GDTSAIA
+1295 
-1302 TTIIEADNSNYAL
+1302 
-1315 KINSAG
+1315 
-1321 SISEPVLIQGFTIT
+1321 
-1335 GKSSNSYE
+1335 
-1343 AVVHAQSGAVAELR
+1343 
-1357 NIIFEENKVDWG
+1357 
-1369 WSEPAAALSVD
+1369 
-1380 GATILIEESSF
+1380 
-1391 VDNNPLQM
+1391 
-1399 NNPSVVSL
+1399 
-1407 RSSSKLTV
+1407 
-1415 KRCSFKDNYSDYS
+1415 
-1428 IISLWG
+1428 
-1434 GSNTLSIENSYF
+1434 
-1446 KDNTSYNGLIRSW
+1446 
-1459 NWDDAISLDHVTI
+1459 
-1472 QESLNTGGHLLVTEG
+1472 
-1487 NSSITV
+1487 
-1493 SNSVVQST
+1493 
-1501 NSGTSFWYAPNGSA
+1501 
-1515 SMSVSN
+1515 
-1521 SVIDVTGGLN
+1521 
-1531 HPSSNSSNLISS
+1531 
-1543 NNVLGVANILSDG
+1543 
-1556 SLDSI
+1556 
-1561 SEAIGL
+1561 
-1567 GSVGLNFDFDNN
+1567 
-1579 TRPNPVGSNPDAGA
+1579 
-1593 FENNRAQGDF
+1593 
-1603 DATIQDC
+1603 
-1610 GYLLTAN
+1610 
-1617 VLNSSSYS
+1617 
-1625 LSWSLAGQE
+1625 
-1634 VSTSNSF
+1634 
-1641 LATTLGVYSLT
+1641 
-1652 VTSVD
+1652 
-1657 RADTITKTI
+1657 
-1666 NLNDPLRFDVIDYG
+1666 
-1680 NSCSAVSNSNG
+1680 
-1691 FIQWGNIQGGTQYTD
+1691 
-1706 DWYDYR
+1706 
-1712 TALNNEAGSQ
+1712 
-1722 FDGYWNLDN
+1722 
-1731 GSNWS
+1731 
-1736 YKRDNMQD
+1736 
-1744 GKFYVFVED
+1744 
-1753 GSGCIVGDTIEI
+1753 
-1765 VEQNQE
+1765 
-1771 TYFVGNSGSDL
+1771 
-1782 NAGTSKSMPFATIQR
+1782 
-1797 ALETVCHEDTIII
+1797 
-1810 LDGTY
+1810 
-1815 YADSIVVQNSI
+1815 
-1826 VIGSEYLLDGD
+1826 
-1837 TNHISATIIDGDD
+1837 
-1850 NGWIMQWD
+1850 
-1858 ANSGSWSDTTENQL
+1858 
-1872 VGLTIQNGFSTDIE
+1872 
-1886 FAGGLTVYYNNVL
+1886 
-1899 KVNHVRF
+1899 
-1906 KNNES
+1906 
-1911 SNTGGAMYARQS
+1911 
-1923 SYLEVANSQFSGNH
+1923 
-1937 ANTGA
+1937 
-1942 AIYSSYSRSRLL
+1942 
-1954 NLKIFNNTVSSNSA
+1954 
-1968 AMNIDGAYDF
+1968 
-1978 YSDGINV
+1978 
-1985 FGHQNTQHDYVV
+1985 
-1997 YMNLNNLNEDAVL
+1997 
-2010 RNWAIKN
+2010 
-2017 NSAHSKILSIYQQGS
+2017 
-2032 DDELLIENCLIAN
+2032 
-2045 NTAQKGGPALQL
+2045 
-2057 RDIRNKVI
+2057 
-2065 ISNTTI
+2065 
-2071 SDNISV
+2071 
-2077 TEPQKLSAAMIAI
+2077 
-2090 RSPQN
+2090 
-2095 SPKVFINNSI
+2095 
-2105 IQNTSSTYTVANR
+2105 
-2118 WDDNLDLYIENS
+2118 
-2130 FVDGGSAKVEVGSSN
+2130 
-2145 GTLSYGTTNL
+2145 
-2155 TSGLYFTDAANGDYS
+2155 
-2170 LSSVSTL
+2170 
-2177 LGAGASTATV
+2177 
-2187 GGVSITAPTT
+2187 
-2197 DLYGNPR
+2197 
-2204 PNPSGTNPDIG
+2204 
-2215 AIESPESTPQ
+2215 
-2225 VGIAV
+2225 
-2230 VTTDNGFCQ
+2230 
-2239 TTSGAITANL
+2239 
-2249 LNYTGTA
+2249 
-2256 TYSWSSSTYPTWT
+2256 
-2269 WNATQSA
+2269 
-2276 TGLSSGDYK
+2276 
-2285 VVAIDATSGA
+2285 
-2295 KIDSTEITI
+2295 
-2304 ATLPSISITN
+2304 
-2314 TSTDVTC
+2314 
-2321 FGDDDGELTF
+2321 
-2331 EIYGGNPL
+2331 
-2339 GGSQYTYSVDY
+2339 
-2350 LQTMAQ
+2350 
-2356 ATGVVLDDNY
+2356 
-2366 FDTDNNSSARTNK
+2366 
-2379 YNADN
+2379 
-2384 WIGNPIYQG
+2384 
-2393 KYYVS
+2393 
-2398 VSDQDGCTFTDTVEV
+2398 
-2413 GYAHALPV
+2413 
-2421 VNITTLASDG
+2421 
-2431 TVGLTSMCEGTG
+2431 
-2443 NVINLTAN
+2443 
-2451 VTGGGGTNTFSWSN
+2451 
-2465 ASTAQTVGVAQT
+2465 
-2477 GDYIIEVT
+2477 
-2485 DNNTCVGK
+2485 
-2493 DTMSIYFQAA
+2493 
-2503 PQLVVQGAG
+2503 
-2512 TPLYNGTALPSGVG
+2512 
-2526 NYNWGNN
+2526 
-2533 SQYLGN
+2533 
-2539 YDGSAYYI
+2539 
-2547 IQNSYQSADG
+2547 
-2557 IAIAKA
+2557 
-2563 LGGKLA
+2563 
-2569 TPRTKAESDWLA
+2569 
-2581 DEYSDYGCCNA
+2581 
-2592 MIGARYDGTTWV
+2592 
-2604 DFDGNELTW
+2604 
-2613 SNWWGNSVNGV
+2613 
-2624 GNPQH
+2624 
-2629 GNPANDNYDMA
+2629 
-2640 TLNTNKDWYNYQT
+2640 
-2653 NDYWW
+2653 
-2658 LLLEFPAL
+2658 
-2666 DAPVTFNQAFC
+2666 
-2677 DSIELKAN
+2677 
-2685 SFVSADGPGFTEI
+2685 
-2698 YWTDS
+2698 
-2703 QGDTINETEYKTFY
+2703 
-2717 ADSDVTLNGVFT
+2717 
-2729 RSDGQT
+2729 
-2735 CDISSATYS
+2735 
-2744 FDVFSSPN
+2744 
-2752 LVVTN
+2752 
-2757 YSGSADLL
+2757 
-2765 GGDTIV
+2765 
-2771 LVATTDVG
+2771 
-2779 TVSWV
+2779 
-2784 DSAGTVTNNDTLL
+2784 
-2797 VTQPGIYTA
+2797 
-2806 KAATANCESF
+2806 
-2816 EDLRIDQPLYV
+2816 
-2827 AKSGSDATG
+2827 
-2836 DGSFTNPYLT
+2836 
-2846 IQKGVDQA
+2846 
-2854 SSGQKIYVLPG
+2854 
-2865 TYQETVDIDKSVTIE
+2865 
-2880 SDYVRLGTANARN
+2880 
-2893 TTIIDG
+2893 
-2899 NGSPCI
+2899 
-2905 EIDNISNDIVVNVNG
+2905 
-2920 FRLRDA
+2920 
-2926 SQTANANQ
+2926 
-2934 GALSINNSNN
+2934 
-2944 TTFTLMNSSI
+2944 
-2954 TQSANSGDC
+2954 
-2963 CGRGGII
+2963 
-2970 NAELLRELTLFNVD
+2970 
-2984 IFNNGSLTQEARFPI
+2984 
-2999 NLTNIS
+2999 
-3005 GGVKIENSTIKSNS
+3005 
-3019 FTQWLFRVYNADLEV
+3019 
-3034 VNSIIAEN
+3034 
-3042 SSQWNDRDI
+3042 
-3051 FQLEGDGTSI
+3051 
-3061 KLNHVTSYGNNQNQ
+3061 
-3075 LVGLIGINYGSPTIE
+3075 
-3090 IYNSIIDADEII
+3090 
-3102 NTSEDYTVS
+3102 
-3111 NSLLSIGNVFKGS
+3111 
-3124 GTNLGTN
+3124 
-3131 NVQSTIQL
+3131 
-3139 QSGYT
+3139 
-3144 LPATSPAIGL
+3144 
-3154 ADILNGNI
+3154 
-3162 TNDRNGW
+3162 
-3169 SRPLPAGSN
+3169 
-3178 PDAGAI
+3178 
-3184 EDSLALGEFDFY
+3184 
-3196 LSNCGDYISINLL
+3196 
-3209 NTDSY
+3209 
-3214 SINVTG
+3214 
-3220 PANFSSSNLTTI
+3220 
-3232 QVGGLGQYLVSVY
+3232 
-3245 DSLTSVSITKTINYN
+3245 
-3260 NPLNIGFIAVQD
+3260 
-3272 ACPSNQGYGSITL
+3272 
-3285 GNYTGGSR
+3285 
-3293 FNYPNDSY
+3293 
-3301 WAYTVDIIDSSGN
+3301 
-3314 SVANNWHVPD
+3314 
-3324 NVGHQNN
+3324 
-3331 VSVQSGQYILIL
+3331 
-3343 TDASGCS
+3343 
-3350 IYDTVNVEDLI
+3350 
-3361 GSKYY
+3361 
-3366 ISTTG
+3366 
-3371 SDAATGAYSD
+3371 
-3381 PLATIQEALNRS
+3381 
-3393 CDGDTIILFDG
+3393 
-3404 EYFENVELTNTYLP
+3404 
-3418 YVTIASE
+3418 
-3425 YIEDGLV
+3425 
-3432 SHISNTIVNGMDE
+3432 MDE

-3483 TNYSNIALKHMR
+3483 MYYSNIALKHMQ

-3590 TAGGLHVSN
+3590 TGGLHVSN

-3647 SNSTGGLELNDVDI
+3647 SNSIGGLELNDVDI
-3661 NIIHTTVYANGV
+3661 NIVHATVYANGV

-3733 INSIDNPYSSNI
+3733 TNSIDNPYSSNI

-3901 DSLTLNLVYNDIFCE
+3901 DSLTLNLVYNDIFCA

-3921 AISAI
+3921 AIAAI

-4154 SVQNFKI
+4154 AVQNFKI

-4200 QSFVWDGTKN
+4200 QGFVWDGTKN
-4210 LLVQVE
+4210 LLIQVE

-4229 LIGHSTSYNSSSVAT
+4229 LVGHETSYNSSSVAT

-4282 DFTMLNTTDDYDTYS
+4282 DFTMLNTTDDYDTYA

-4311 SMSSPSEVI
+4311 SMSSPNEVV

-4402 GCEGVDTVDVS
+4402 GCEGVDTVNVS

-4447 ILPYYSAVDTLSA
+4447 ILPYYSAVDTLST

-4545 ADSSNTSDQMGVLAL
+4545 ADSSNTSDQMGDLAL

-4566 DADWSTVWQRSGT
+4566 DADWNTVWQRSGT

-4598 TVQVRWKATAGVG
+4598 TIQVRWKATAGVG
-4611 GPRSEIGLD
+4611 GPRSEMGLD
-4620 NILVSDSLAVL
+4620 NILVSDSLAAL

-4690 NCTVQTDSVFIEV
+4690 NCIVQTDSVFITV
-4703 NPAPNNLLVV
+4703 NQAPNNLLVV

-4727 IIAAAAGYDQYEWY
+4727 IIAATAGYDQYEWY

-4763 SYGDGWNGA
+4763 SFGDGWNGA

-4780 GTVLQTLGTGFTAGS
+4780 GTVLYTLGSGFNTGS

-4807 TYTIEVSAIGTYVS
+4807 TYSIEVSAIGSYVS

-4833 IGSYQNTSSTGLGT
+4833 IGSYQNTSFTGLGT

-4869 IDSINTVTVDSIITG
+4869 IDSVNAVTVDSIITG

-4928 TGQAVVQASGS
+4928 TGQAMVQASGS
-4939 GGFTFDW
+4939 GGFTFEW
-4946 SNSQDSNVIDN
+4946 SNNQDSNVIYN

-4986 VSLTAVDFSDVNCF
+4986 VSLTAVDSSDVNCF

-5041 GMYFLNAADSNGCP
+5041 GMYFLNAADSNGCS

-5119 SHVVSVVDDN
+5119 SHVVSVIDDN
-5129 GCSDSASFTLTEP
+5129 GCSDSVSFTLTEP

-5258 SWSSNTGSSADSVLA
+5258 SWSSNTGGSADSVLA
-5273 TFQVNMNGASINTGG
+5273 TFQVNMNGASINIGG

-5388 GLSAGSYELII
+5388 GLSAGSYELTI

-5408 LIDSLI
+5408 LLDSLI

-5483 TYLVDAPFPY
+5483 TFLIDAPFPY

-5523 YVILRENAATQYVS
+5523 YIILRENAATQYVS

-5555 PSVQPYR
+5555 PAVQPYR

-5702 DLDIYPNPTR
+5702 DLDIYPNPTL

-5726 EDIQIKITDMTGRIL
+5726 EDIQIKVTDMTGRIL

-5746 QGAGTVRF
+5746 QGASTVRF

>member
-1 MNSNKTNKLKLLIA
+1 M
-15 GAFVAFSQF
+15 
-24 LFSQGS
+24 
-30 TFEKMLI
+30 
-37 NSDETSQYDVEGS
+37 
-50 FINSS
+50 
-55 GSIVVYGY
+55 
-63 QSKNN
+63 
-68 YDPFYLEIDP
+68 
-78 ATGDTLKWVDATGTL
+78 
-93 FPERMQSMVELPTGG
+93 
-108 YIGVGYTT
+108 
-116 RSNQN
+116 
-121 YPWIIKFDTN
+121 
-131 GDTVFTKSFHTY
+131 
-143 SNTFASCTNLLQ
+143 
-155 GEFKDVIVNSSGD
+155 
-168 LIVTGENDG
+168 
-177 CGNYMTLIAQLD
+177 
-189 AVDGSIDWINGA
+189 
-201 RNFNVSGGINV
+201 
-212 ESYRGRAVFQ
+212 
-222 DGTNYVVAGDGYGG
+222 
-236 SSSRGTVIKFDS
+236 
-248 TGDTVWTSYASVQSL
+248 
-263 KDIIKASDGNYYAT
+263 
-277 GNSNPFS
+277 
-284 ISTNAAFVKI
+284 
-294 SAAGVVGLT
+294 
-303 THISP
+303 
-308 TGTDWSYGYSIAEGP
+308 
-323 NTNELLIGGVT
+323 
-334 QLSSASSDQAL
+334 
-345 HSVSTLGV
+345 
-353 VNYSK
+353 
-358 YYGFGDWVD
+358 
-367 RAYVLTSGTDI
+367 
-378 YLTGNENWGWSAK
+378 
-391 ENYGAIPV
+391 
-399 GSPPHKLRPTL
+399 
-410 SKHNADGEISGM
+410 
-422 QLTSG
+422 
-427 SQSGTNFCPGAS
+427 
-439 FSMSPGYSNFSFTT
+439 
-453 TDINSNQISSNSPL
+453 
-467 TYVWFGSGGTVTITQ
+467 TITQ
-482 DDKNGDTRTASII
+482 DDKNGDTRTASIT

-526 ASGSLGSTFEWFV
+526 AGGAAGSTFEWFV
-539 QGNGTAFSTNDSVY
+539 QGNGTAFSTNDTVY

-606 NTRKP
+606 NTRQP

-627 PVGGYKQQNAQQY
+627 PIGGYKQQNAQQY

-651 LNQGSSISKIGFD
+651 LNQGSNISKIGFD

-684 ASTVSSWN
+684 ASAVSSWN

-844 LDANFCLSK
+844 LDANFCIST

-915 DEYSCTAKDTIS
+915 DEYSCTAKDTIN

-932 KPILYVG
+932 KPILYVLD
-939 EEATHSGQ
+939 EPVFSGGSLTGTY
-947 AITDYVY
+947 ASTGKY
-954 LGEHNKHH
+954 LGAHNGHE
-962 YYYYTI
+962 YYVVESQGSWST
-968 THNYTWDQAKA
+968 AKSAA
-979 QAEAMGGYLWSVNS
+979 QALGGHLAIPNDAA
-993 QSEHEAVA
+993 ENDALAV
-1001 QMYQSQSAV
+1001 MMSAAGSNDNAWLGV
-1010 CCEAFNGAYKENGT
+1010 EWNGSKWLDINGKDLT
-1024 WNWHSGEPFIYTNW
+1024 YTNW
-1038 ASGQPDNPNG
+1038 WGSTTGSASNGTSYHTRAVLQGGSGTDWYNYNG
-1048 DSRIRV
+1048 DGYSFNFI
-1054 QWGWSDLNGTPG
+1054 
-1066 QWEDYGNGW
+1066 
-1075 DTQKYI
+1075 I
-1081 VEFPANRR
+1081 EFPENRR
-1089 PMIANETFCDSV
+1089 PLVASETFCDSV

-1152 GTTITINTTPTITL
+1152 GTTITINTTPTITI

-1203 AISITAEGTYQ
+1203 AVSITAEGTYQ

-1380 GATILIEESSF
+1380 GATVLIEESSF

-1446 KDNTSYNGLIRSW
+1446 KDNTSYDGLIRSR

-1472 QESLNTGGHLLVTEG
+1472 QESLNTGGYLLVTEG

-1493 SNSVVQST
+1493 SNSVVQGT
-1501 NSGTSFWYAPNGSA
+1501 NSGTSFWYASNGSG

-1531 HPSSNSSNLISS
+1531 HPNSNSSNLISS
-1543 NNVLGVANILSDG
+1543 NNVLGAANILSDG

-1603 DATIQDC
+1603 DVTIQDC

-1722 FDGYWNLDN
+1722 FDGYWYLDN

-1736 YKRDNMQD
+1736 YNRDNMQD

-1765 VEQNQE
+1765 FEQNQE

-1782 NAGTSKSMPFATIQR
+1782 NAGISKSMPFATIQR

-1815 YADSIVVQNSI
+1815 YADSLVVQNSI

-1858 ANSGSWSDTTENQL
+1858 ANSGSWSDTTESQL

-1886 FAGGLTVYYNNVL
+1886 FAGGLTVYYDNVL

-1906 KNNES
+1906 KNNQS

-1985 FGHQNTQHDYVV
+1985 FGHQNAQHDYVV

-2010 RNWAIKN
+2010 RNWVIKN

-2215 AIESPESTPQ
+2215 AIESPESAPQ
-2225 VGIAV
+2225 VGIAA

-2413 GYAHALPV
+2413 GYDHALPV

-2443 NVINLTAN
+2443 NTINLTAN

-2493 DTMSIYFQAA
+2493 DTMSIYFQSA
-2503 PQLVVQGAG
+2503 PQLVRSSLDPNAGVIDFELTDSYGDSWNGALVQIINSNSTVLHTLGSDFYSGNSLVKSVTLPAG
-2512 TPLYNGTALPSGVG
+2512 TYSVVVSSAGSYPSEIGLNVSSNSTLLSSYANTSSTSLGTVMSTF
-2526 NYNWGNN
+2526 
-2533 SQYLGN
+2533 S
-2539 YDGSAYYI
+2539 
-2547 IQNSYQSADG
+2547 
-2557 IAIAKA
+2557 
-2563 LGGKLA
+2563 LGGS
-2569 TPRTKAESDWLA
+2569 P
-2581 DEYSDYGCCNA
+2581 
-2592 MIGARYDGTTWV
+2592 V
-2604 DFDGNELTW
+2604 VFNET
-2613 SNWWGNSVNGV
+2613 
-2624 GNPQH
+2624 
-2629 GNPANDNYDMA
+2629 
-2640 TLNTNKDWYNYQT
+2640 
-2653 NDYWW
+2653 
-2658 LLLEFPAL
+2658 
-2666 DAPVTFNQAFC
+2666 FC
-2677 DSIELKAN
+2677 DSVTMEAQQIASTN
-2685 SFVSADGPGFTEI
+2685 SYGFTEF
-2698 YWTDS
+2698 YWTDGS
-2703 QGDTINETEYKTFY
+2703 GDTINETQYKTFFT
-2717 ADSDVTLNGVFT
+2717 DSDVILYGVFT

-2735 CDISSATYS
+2735 CVMSSSQYS
-2744 FDVFSSPN
+2744 FDVNSTPN
-2752 LVVTN
+2752 LLITALDSTYD
-2757 YSGSADLL
+2757 YSG
-2765 GGDTIV
+2765 DT
-2771 LVATTDVG
+2771 LRFVASTDSLTAVVAWDHSSTLDTLRVNSVG
-2779 TVSWV
+2779 TWS
-2784 DSAGTVTNNDTLL
+2784 
-2797 VTQPGIYTA
+2797 
-2806 KAATANCESF
+2806 ATASMDGCSVTKSITIE
-2816 EDLRIDQPLYV
+2816 EPIYV
-2827 AKSGSDATG
+2827 AKFGSNTTG
-2836 DGSFTNPYLT
+2836 TGSLSQPYKT
-2846 IQKGVDQA
+2846 IQFAIDTA
-2854 SSGQKIYVLPG
+2854 DSGQKIYVLPG
-2865 TYQETVDIDKSVTIE
+2865 TYAENLVLDKQIRLY
-2880 SDYVRLGTANARN
+2880 SDVVRLGNENATS
-2893 TTIIDG
+2893 TTIVNGGFTGRVVEFSSTSSRFDKDSTILDG
-2899 NGSPCI
+2899 FTFKNGDTGGNEGSGLYANYISGTGVTIKNSVISNNRKQCCSSGIAIRFNGVGLDLYNVDILNNGSPTYGD
-2905 EIDNISNDIVVNVNG
+2905 ERTIVY
-2920 FRLRDA
+2920 
-2926 SQTANANQ
+2926 
-2934 GALSINNSNN
+2934 
-2944 TTFTLMNSSI
+2944 
-2954 TQSANSGDC
+2954 
-2963 CGRGGII
+2963 
-2970 NAELLRELTLFNVD
+2970 
-2984 IFNNGSLTQEARFPI
+2984 
-2999 NLTNIS
+2999 LTNS
-3005 GGVKIENSTIKSNS
+3005 DGHWENVRFRGNEANNELVLLENSDVEIQNSDFIGNTIQDYDQSLIKLLYGSN
-3019 FTQWLFRVYNADLEV
+3019 LV
-3034 VNSIIAEN
+3034 
-3042 SSQWNDRDI
+3042 
-3051 FQLEGDGTSI
+3051 
-3061 KLNHVTSYGNNQNQ
+3061 LNHVTMSGNSGQGYGIDFYPNYDQK
-3075 LVGLIGINYGSPTIE
+3075 LIV
-3090 IYNSIIDADEII
+3090 YNSIIDGFDLGSIRTSGSSNKVFISNSVIDNTPSDVSGNGSLSTSNTIFTDIAGI
-3102 NTSEDYTVS
+3102 NT
-3111 NSLLSIGNVFKGS
+3111 N
-3124 GTNLGTN
+3124 GTLK
-3131 NVQSTIQL
+3131 S
-3139 QSGYT
+3139 
-3144 LPATSPAIGL
+3144 TSPAIGL
-3154 ADILNGNI
+3154 GGSDTTIANVILSVPAFDLAGN
-3162 TNDRNGW
+3162 
-3169 SRPLPAGSN
+3169 SRPNPTGSN
-3178 PDAGAI
+3178 PDAGSY
-3184 EDSLALGEFDFY
+3184 EDTLAVGDFGMQVT
-3196 LSNCGDYISINLL
+3196 SCGFNISAAVVNST
-3209 NTDSY
+3209 NY
-3214 SINVTG
+3214 
-3220 PANFSSSNLTTI
+3220 
-3232 QVGGLGQYLVSVY
+3232 
-3245 DSLTSVSITKTINYN
+3245 SVSITSSNGFAYSGPSVNVPLKGTYSVVATDLLSGESITKAVSVT
-3260 NPLNIGFIAVQD
+3260 NPLNIGYLSYKD
-3272 ACPSNQGYGSITL
+3272 ACASNLGYGEIIL
-3285 GNYTGGSR
+3285 GDFSGGER
-3293 FNYPNDSY
+3293 FNWPNDSY
-3301 WAYTVDIIDSSGN
+3301 WAYSLNITDSAGN
-3314 SVANNWHVPD
+3314 SQTQWNVPD
-3324 NVGHQNN
+3324 NTGHRNN
-3331 VSVQSGQYILIL
+3331 VSVQSGTYVIGLS
-3343 TDASGCS
+3343 DASGCTV
-3350 IYDTVNVEDLI
+3350 YDTVSIDDVL

-3371 SDAATGAYSD
+3371 SDGAAGVYSD

-3404 EYFENVELTNTYLP
+3404 EYFENVELTNSYLP

-3452 NHNSTTDTIVFV
+3452 NHNSTTDTIAFV

-3590 TAGGLHVSN
+3590 TGGLHVSN

-3647 SNSTGGLELNDVDI
+3647 SNSIGGLELNDVDI
-3661 NIIHTTVYANGV
+3661 NIVHATVYANGV

-3733 INSIDNPYSSNI
+3733 TNSIDNPYSSNI

-3901 DSLTLNLVYNDIFCE
+3901 DSLTLNLVYNDIFCA

-3921 AISAI
+3921 AIAAI

-4154 SVQNFKI
+4154 AVQNFKI

-4311 SMSSPSEVI
+4311 SMSSPSEVV

-4362 IAAVDTVQ
+4362 IAVVDTVQ

-4611 GPRSEIGLD
+4611 GPRSEMGLD
-4620 NILVSDSLAVL
+4620 NILVSDSLAAL

-4690 NCTVQTDSVFIEV
+4690 NCTVQTDSVFITV

-4727 IIAAAAGYDQYEWY
+4727 IIAATAGYNQYEWY

-4780 GTVLQTLGTGFTAGS
+4780 GTVLYTLGSGFTAGS

-4801 TLTSGE
+4801 SLTSGE
-4807 TYTIEVSAIGTYVS
+4807 TYSIEVSAIGTYVS

-4853 ANCSA
+4853 ANCGA
-4858 TVTNDAGGYAI
+4858 TTVTNDAGGYAM
-4869 IDSINTVTVDSIITG
+4869 IDSVNMVTVDSIISGT
-4884 SNSYYVTITDSI
+4884 NSYYVTITDSI

-4928 TGQAVVQASGS
+4928 TGQAMVQASGS
-4939 GGFTFDW
+4939 GGFTFEW
-4946 SNSQDSNVIDN
+4946 SNNQDSNVIDN

-4986 VSLTAVDFSDVNCF
+4986 VSLTAVDSSDVNCF

-5041 GMYFLNAADSNGCP
+5041 GMYFLNAADSNGCS

-5091 VTGGFGSYNY
+5091 CTGGFGSYNY

-5119 SHVVSVVDDN
+5119 SHVVSV
-5129 GCSDSASFTLTEP
+5129 S
-5142 VLLTAST
+5142 
-5149 SVVQYLGG
+5149 
-5157 IQVSCIGATDGAID
+5157 
-5171 VFVNGGT
+5171 
-5178 LPYNYLWADGDT
+5178 
-5190 TEDRSN
+5190 
-5196 IGAGS
+5196 
-5201 YSMTVT
+5201 
-5207 DEQGCTVSVNE
+5207 
-5218 LISEPSALV
+5218 
-5227 ATSLVDSLDCYGASD
+5227 
-5242 GSIAYTL
+5242 
-5249 SGATAPYIT
+5249 
-5258 SWSSNTGSSADSVLA
+5258 
-5273 TFQVNMNGASINTGG
+5273 
-5288 IELITNSGQ
+5288 
-5297 NYNMNLVP
+5297 
-5305 VLEDSIYRVTI
+5305 
-5316 AVAVGS
+5316 
-5322 TLEYRFFNGSTAE
+5322 
-5335 TVSSSCGVNVGGT
+5335 
-5348 IYRSVTIGSDT
+5348 
-5359 TLVAIEFSG
+5359 
-5368 CTTTG
+5368 
-5373 SAYSGALTGSTRSLT
+5373 
-5388 GLSAGSYELII
+5388 
-5399 SDVNGCNTI
+5399 
-5408 LIDSLI
+5408 
-5414 EPDSIQI
+5414 
-5421 SAIVYDASCPQTPDG
+5421 
-5436 FIDVTATGG
+5436 
-5445 SGSLMYNWSTT
+5445 
-5456 DTTEDLTAAY
+5456 
-5466 GYYTVTVT
+5466 
-5474 DAKGCMDSA
+5474 
-5483 TYLVDAPFPY
+5483 
-5493 NDEELCVVT
+5493 
-5502 VDTTGVNL
+5502 
-5510 VVWEKTPSQRTAD
+5510 
-5523 YVILRENAATQYVS
+5523 
-5537 VGNNT
+5537 
-5542 YLNMSTWADQNSN
+5542 
-5555 PSVQPYR
+5555 
-5562 YKLVLQDSCGNYSD
+5562 
-5576 TSDYHATIHLQ
+5576 
-5587 ASQGVAQ
+5587 
-5594 NEVNLQWTAYEGK
+5594 
-5607 QVQTY
+5607 
-5612 YIYRWL
+5612 
-5618 SPINR
+5618 
-5623 VLVDSVSSNVYTY
+5623 
-5636 TDIYPVTTTITA
+5636 
-5648 LLYEVGA
+5648 
-5655 KFVNGGCSPST
+5655 
-5666 GKQSSYANSMSNVL
+5666 
-5680 DWGQDGGLP
+5680 
-5689 IGTEEW
+5689 
-5695 VDVVLGN
+5695 
-5702 DLDIYPNPTR
+5702 
-5712 GALNLELKGAWEEQ
+5712 
-5726 EDIQIKITDMTGRIL
+5726 
-5741 AYRIT
+5741 
-5746 QGAGTVRF
+5746 
-5754 DFEELP
+5754 
-5760 AGIYFLNIIT
+5760 
-5770 GEGRTIVKR
+5770 
-5779 FERVN
+5779 